1 MFLDRVIYQ
10 IQKIKG
16 YTTMGENHIERAY
29 QRRHQ
34 ITSLGATNQNK
45 MVNMK
50 IQEKYERVRYIEKY
64 HRYSKKR

>member
-1 MFLDRVIYQ
+1 
-10 IQKIKG
+10 
-16 YTTMGENHIERAY
+16 MGENHIERAH

-34 ITSLGATNQNK
+34 ITSLGATNRNK

-50 IQEKYERVRYIEKY
+50 IQEKYERVRYNEKY